1 MTEVNKKALKNPK
14 LVQLFNR
21 SATYNGSN
29 PYVAPGI
36 LNIIPHLEFGK
47 GAFFPENGMHS
58 ITTSLYQHAL
68 KLGVEF
74 NFDTKIEKLET
85 RSGKIQSASFK
96 GESIG
101 ADIFVS
107 NMDVFPFYKNL
118 LPNCKLPEKVL
129 NQERSSS
136 ALIFYWGIK
145 KEFKDLILHNILFS
159 ENYEEEFN
167 YIFNK
172 KEVYDDPTIYLNISS
187 KHNPSDAPKG
197 KENWFVMINVPS
209 DNGQN
214 WNKII
219 ASCKATILAKINRI
233 LKVDVTELIEYENIL
248 HPQLIQNKT
257 SSYKGALYGSS
268 SNNKMAAFFRHP
280 NFSRQFSNL
289 YFCGGSVHPGGGIP
303 LALSSAKIVSELID

>member
-1 MTEVNKKALKNPK
+1 
-14 LVQLFNR
+14 
-21 SATYNGSN
+21 
-29 PYVAPGI
+29 
-36 LNIIPHLEFGK
+36 
-47 GAFFPENGMHS
+47 MHS

-118 LPNCKLPEKVL
+118 LPNSKLPEKVL